1 MEVVDSWDMDL
12 PDKYTN
18 WVDTCNPM
26 PINVVSIYM
35 NIGHGFM
42 WDLIHDFI
50 NFIFFI
56 FFGNKILR

>member
-1 MEVVDSWDMDL
+1 MLVDSWDMDL

-26 PINVVSIYM
+26 LINVVSIYVY
-35 NIGHGFM
+35 ISHGFM

-50 NFIFFI
+50 
-56 FFGNKILR
+56 ILFLH